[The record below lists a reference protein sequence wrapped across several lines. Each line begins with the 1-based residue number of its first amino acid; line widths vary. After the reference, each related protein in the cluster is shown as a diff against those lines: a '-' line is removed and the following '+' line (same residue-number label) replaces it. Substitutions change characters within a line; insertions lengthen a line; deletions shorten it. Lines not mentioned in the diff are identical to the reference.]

1 MDKKDYIDEDLCWAA
16 FRVFDRNGDGGINYH
31 EFLQNFG
38 QEFLGKDL
46 TDVDIVADLAAYTVS
61 EFVDFKTEILASLNA
76 GNDIVIAEFN
86 GTHFVAVDADQNMP
100 GAVGTIGLFELDAA
114 IAAADIV

>member
-1 MDKKDYIDEDLCWAA
+1 M
-16 FRVFDRNGDGGINYH
+16 
-31 EFLQNFG
+31 
-38 QEFLGKDL
+38 KDL

-61 EFVDFKTEILASLNA
+61 EFVDFKTEIASLNA
-76 GNDIVIAEFN
+76 GNDIVIADFD
-86 GTHFVAVDADQNMP
+86 GTHFVAVDVEQNLP